1 MLERPARALAGAFTE
16 TESRS
21 VIPTIVLLGNLLVDD
36 VVLADGTTRMG
47 QPGGALL
54 YGALGAT
61 VWQSRPGLVSILGD
75 DYPTQVLE
83 KLQQRG
89 VDLTG
94 VHPLGRSGVRT
105 WLLYEGHV
113 RRLIHRLGCPTHEEV
128 SPRPDLIP
136 SEWRAA
142 GAFHLAPMPFDVQRT
157 LLTALRAHAPAF
169 VSIDP
174 HLAVTEGTLHDW
186 REALADADAFLLG
199 EDELLLEGAH
209 ANPYRALPRL
219 VNGRLRFVVF
229 KRGAKGGILYDAH
242 DGHFYSWDARVAAV
256 VDQTGAGDAFGVG
269 LVLAHLEGLPINACL
284 QRAVVTASFAVAGW
298 GPDALWAAT
307 PADAEDRLRQW
318 YDSERQ
324 P

>member
-1 MLERPARALAGAFTE
+1 
-16 TESRS
+16 
-21 VIPTIVLLGNLLVDD
+21 VIPSIVLLGNLLVDD

-47 QPGGALL
+47 QPGGSLL

-61 VWQSRPGLVSILGD
+61 VWESRAGLVSVLGN
-75 DYPTQVLE
+75 DYPPQVLE
-83 KLQQRG
+83 TLQERG

-105 WLLYEGHV
+105 WLLYEGQV

-128 SPRPDLIP
+128 SPRAALIP
-136 SEWRAA
+136 SEWSAA
-142 GAFHLAPMPFDVQRT
+142 RAFHLAPMPFDVQRA
-157 LLTALRAHAPAF
+157 LLTVVHAHASAF

-174 HLAVTEGTLHDW
+174 HLPVTEETLHDW
-186 REALADADAFLLG
+186 REALADADAFFPG
-199 EDELLLEGAH
+199 EDELLLEGTQ

-229 KRGAKGGILYDAH
+229 KRGAKGGILYDAR
-242 DGHFYSWDARVAAV
+242 DDRFYTWEARAAGV
-256 VDQTGAGDAFGVG
+256 VDETGAGDAFGVG
-269 LVLAHLEGLPINACL
+269 LVVAHLEGLPIEACL

-298 GPDALWAAT
+298 GPEALLAAT
-307 PADAEDRLRQW
+307 RADAEARLRQW
-318 YDSERQ
+318 YGSVAQ

>member
-1 MLERPARALAGAFTE
+1 
-16 TESRS
+16 
-21 VIPTIVLLGNLLVDD
+21 VIPSIVLLGNLLVDD

-47 QPGGALL
+47 QAGGALL

-61 VWQSRPGLVSILGD
+61 VWESRPGLVSVLGD
-75 DYPTQVLE
+75 DYPAQALE
-83 KLQQRG
+83 KLEQRG

-128 SPRPDLIP
+128 SPRPALIP
-136 SEWRAA
+136 SEWTAA
-142 GAFHLAPMPFDVQRT
+142 RAFHLAPMPFEVQRA
-157 LLTALRAHAPAF
+157 LLTGLRARPAF

-174 HLAVTEGTLHDW
+174 HLAVTEATLHEW
-186 REALADADAFLLG
+186 REVLADADAFFPG

-209 ANPYRALPRL
+209 ADPRRALPRL

-229 KRGAKGGILYDAH
+229 KRGARGGILYDAH
-242 DGHFYSWDARVAAV
+242 DARFYSWDARAVAV
-256 VDQTGAGDAFGVG
+256 VDQTGAGDAFAVG
-269 LVLAHLEGLPINACL
+269 LILAHLEGLSIEAGL

-298 GPDALWAAT
+298 GPEALLAAT
-307 PADAEDRLRQW
+307 RADGEARLRQW
-318 YDSERQ
+318 YGGEGQ
-324 P
+324 Q